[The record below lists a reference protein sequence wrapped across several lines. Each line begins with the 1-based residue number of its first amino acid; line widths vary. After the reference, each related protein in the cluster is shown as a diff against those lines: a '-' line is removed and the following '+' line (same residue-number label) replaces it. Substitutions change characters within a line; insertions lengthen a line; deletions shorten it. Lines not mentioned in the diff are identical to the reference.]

1 MANLDPRL
9 QYNELVNYGSSAE
22 RSKLFVPDE
31 FDYAV
36 VLKNFSQ
43 SSHDLLEV
51 CYNGEENI
59 QAFLHPS
66 HNASSSVS
74 SGRVLSY
81 VTHISILKFK
91 HFWLQ
96 KNISYLFQSVWNDN

>member
-9 QYNELVNYGSSAE
+9 QYSELVPYGSSAE
-22 RSKLFVPDE
+22 KSKLFLPDE

-43 SSHDLLEV
+43 SSQELLEV
-51 CYNGEENI
+51 CYNGKENI

-66 HNASSSVS
+66 PNTSSSVS

-81 VTHISILKFK
+81 VIHI
-91 HFWLQ
+91 
-96 KNISYLFQSVWNDN
+96 Y